1 MVVVPLSKPVN
12 EFDAEPRAAKANS
25 LNWVRIAAAC
35 TLGASGALLLGGRR
49 RAGLVAAATGTALAL
64 LDQQDMLSRWWTIL
78 PGYIGEVQHL
88 LTQVQESVDEFG
100 VQREKLGRILG
111 R

>member
-1 MVVVPLSKPVN
+1 MVVVPLSKPAN
-12 EFDAEPRAAKANS
+12 DYDAEPSAPKANS
-25 LNWVRIAAAC
+25 VNWVRIAAAC

-64 LDQQDMLSRWWTIL
+64 LDQQDALRKWWRVL
-78 PGYIGEVQHL
+78 PGYIGEVQRL
-88 LTQVQESVDEFG
+88 LNQVQESVDEFG